1 MLPIQDALKRRR
13 EIREAALKE
22 GCEEGRRKYDQRFM
36 EALERFGFYDA
47 NGHRALAFTPE
58 VRRFLKGESE
68 APPAAP
74 ARKWWILGRKGLGW
88 GRGARLE

>member
-1 MLPIQDALKRRR
+1 MRSSVVGKSARPPC
-13 EIREAALKE
+13 
-22 GCEEGRRKYDQRFM
+22 CEEGRRKYDQRFM
-36 EALERFGFYDA
+36 EALDRFGFYDA

-68 APPAAP
+68 SPPAVP